1 MCIADKINN
10 TIVDKFSNT
19 VSSSTSGIHKS
30 TPTLNP
36 SHLTPTNY
44 YDILSHLVDDDD
56 TTVVMSNL
64 SDKDPY
70 DYATTATYPST
81 DDESYSPVNCHNIN
95 QLGQLQTP
103 EDFAILDSGATA
115 HFIIQGTNVLNQQPA
130 TQPLHIK
137 LPNGSIIKSTHTCN
151 LNIPWLPTSMTEAHI
166 VPGLTHSS
174 LVATKKFCDAGCTV
188 TFDADKCH
196 IFHQDNLVLE
206 GIRDKVTGLWIIP
219 LNPTTPQPNTAPP
232 QLLV

>member
-1 MCIADKINN
+1 M
-10 TIVDKFSNT
+10 
-19 VSSSTSGIHKS
+19 
-30 TPTLNP
+30 
-36 SHLTPTNY
+36 
-44 YDILSHLVDDDD
+44 
-56 TTVVMSNL
+56 
-64 SDKDPY
+64 
-70 DYATTATYPST
+70 
-81 DDESYSPVNCHNIN
+81 
-95 QLGQLQTP
+95 QTP

-115 HFIIQGTNVLNQQPA
+115 HFIIQGANVLNQQPT

-206 GIRDKVTGLWIIP
+206 GIRDKGSFLLIQP
-219 LNPTTPQPNTAPP
+219 HLNLTQHPHNSWYHQNPCMFLATSTLSPSNNNNSNICTKHSSVHQSTRWSKPSIMTSY
-232 QLLV
+232 